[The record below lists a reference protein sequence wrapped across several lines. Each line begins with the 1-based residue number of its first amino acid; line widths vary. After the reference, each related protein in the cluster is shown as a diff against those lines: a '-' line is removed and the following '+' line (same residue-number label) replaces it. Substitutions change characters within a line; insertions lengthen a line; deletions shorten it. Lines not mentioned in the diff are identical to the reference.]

1 MRRLFP
7 ILATL
12 TALPAGALA
21 DGVTAPYQMES
32 LDGDDRAGVDIML
45 GRYELELFGEVDIT
59 TVSMDAF
66 VQMHVAPNV
75 IVFGRL
81 PFQYAQSSVE
91 GADDESGTSLGNI
104 TGGAMFVSRSG
115 DTTVGGGGS
124 LSLPTA
130 DDDGDGAGA
139 ALLHSLF
146 RVSSYGL
153 YLPNTWTIRLHGDV
167 RVDRGKTFVQARGGL
182 DYITIDEED
191 EDEDLKLLRI
201 GVAGG
206 AMINPTVAVI
216 AELTTMSSILEDSD
230 ADDDEEWVH
239 VLDLGVRARSG
250 RTLFGAR
257 IYLPL
262 DETFRDA
269 NMMGLGVDVS
279 GTF

>member
-12 TALPAGALA
+12 TALPAGAVA

-45 GRYELELFGEVDIT
+45 GRYELDLFAEIDIT
-59 TVSMDAF
+59 TVSLDAF
-66 VQMHVAPNV
+66 VQTEVAPNV
-75 IVFGRL
+75 IVFGRV
-81 PFQYAQSSVE
+81 PFQYARLSAD
-91 GADDESGTSLGNI
+91 GADDESGTSLGNV

-115 DTTVGGGGS
+115 TTTVGGGGS

-130 DDDGDGAGA
+130 DDDGDGGNA
-139 ALLHSLF
+139 ALFHSLF

-167 RVDRGKTFVQARGGL
+167 RVEQGKTFVQARGGL
-182 DYITIDEED
+182 DYLTLDGED

-206 AMINPTVAVI
+206 AMINPTVALI
-216 AELTTMSSILEDSD
+216 AELTTMSSILEDNEGE
-230 ADDDEEWVH
+230 DDEEWVH
-239 VLDLGVRARSG
+239 TLDLGVRARSG
-250 RTLFGAR
+250 NTLFGAR

-262 DETFRDA
+262 DEDFRDA

-279 GTF
+279 GVF